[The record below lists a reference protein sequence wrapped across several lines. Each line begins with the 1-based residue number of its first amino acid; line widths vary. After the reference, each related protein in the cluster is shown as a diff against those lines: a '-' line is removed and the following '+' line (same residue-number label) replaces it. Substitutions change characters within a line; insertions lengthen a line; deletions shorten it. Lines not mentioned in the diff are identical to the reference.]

1 MVLASGFSQAGTF
14 VAAVLVARFLGKSNL
29 GAYAAAVSIGA
40 IVVGGV
46 GSGLPV
52 LALRETAA
60 GRVDLRYLQVL
71 ARIQAGV
78 SIAASAPAALVGF
91 LVIGGVRGAVFG
103 LVAGLANVGMAM
115 LSLAVAVSSGLHRYR
130 MVAVVQAVSG
140 AGFAFLTFLAL
151 DTGGGDTAA
160 LAALG
165 VAGAIGAAALW
176 LSIRGHLP
184 ADALSDPSRLLRRS
198 APFIGIGLSNSGFF
212 RIDSVLILLAS
223 TASAA
228 GLYASA
234 YRVLGPFSLVASG
247 FGIVLYARL
256 SSLPS
261 GTEWQR
267 IRQMALRFYWLTI
280 LPLAA
285 LTFIFLPQ
293 IMVGLFGP
301 SFRSGVTPARIL
313 LLSLIPKSLYW
324 PNVYALTSS
333 GGEGTVFRVFLV
345 GLIFDSGLVIAFAQ
359 AWGATGASIA
369 WVITECTVWAG
380 ITWSTRSWRHV
391 VDEYV
396 RPAAEE
402 SPVLGAE
409 PCG

>member
-1 MVLASGFSQAGTF
+1 MVLAAGFSQAGTF

-40 IVVGGV
+40 IIVGGV

-60 GRVDLRYLQVL
+60 GRVNHRYLQVL
-71 ARIQAGV
+71 GRIQA
-78 SIAASAPAALVGF
+78 AASLTASLPAALVGF
-91 LVIGGVRGAVFG
+91 LVIGGPRGAVLG

-140 AGFAFLTFLAL
+140 AGFALLTLVAL
-151 DTGGGDTAA
+151 RTGGGNAAA

-165 VAGAIGAAALW
+165 VAGAIGAGGLW
-176 LSIRGHLP
+176 ISVRGRLP
-184 ADALSDPSRLLRRS
+184 AGAQSDTCRLLRRS

-212 RIDSVLILLAS
+212 RIDSVVILLAS

-256 SSLPS
+256 SSLPR
-261 GTEWQR
+261 GAEWQR
-267 IRQMALRFYWLTI
+267 VRQMALRYYWLTI
-280 LPLAA
+280 LPLAG

-301 SFRSGVTPARIL
+301 AFRSGVTPGRIL

-324 PNVYALTSS
+324 PNAYALTSS
-333 GGEGTVFRVFLV
+333 GNESTVFRVFLI
-345 GLIFDSGLVIAFAQ
+345 GLVLDSILVIAFARL
-359 AWGATGASIA
+359 WGATGAAIA
-369 WVITECTVWAG
+369 WTITEGIVWAG
-380 ITWSTRSWRHV
+380 ITWSSRSWRAIREDPRL
-391 VDEYV
+391 VD
-396 RPAAEE
+396 AKA
-402 SPVLGAE
+402 GALVAG
-409 PCG
+409 P